1 MSHSKPF
8 AHSGV
13 MSSQELALDLDT
25 NRFCNLEERGKVG
38 VEGSSGR
45 VGVGGLNGVSSFNE
59 EEGVTGCF
67 LTLSG
72 EFGAHGRDLE

>member
-1 MSHSKPF
+1 
-8 AHSGV
+8 

-38 VEGSSGR
+38 DEGSSGR
-45 VGVGGLNGVSSFNE
+45 VGVGGLNGVRSFNE